1 MAISELLVYF
11 EEFRNK
17 TGNDYVYPET
27 SYIFDMKPAIR
38 EETYLIID
46 MLTSNTKE
54 GYARNYLIRAPKE
67 VHVYTEDVFG

>member
-1 MAISELLVYF
+1 VAISELLVYF

-46 MLTSNTKE
+46 MLTSNTVCTIFHDSLRVA
-54 GYARNYLIRAPKE
+54 GY
-67 VHVYTEDVFG
+67 

>member
-1 MAISELLVYF
+1 MAVSELLVYL

-38 EETYLIID
+38 EETYLII
-46 MLTSNTKE
+46 
-54 GYARNYLIRAPKE
+54 GLIEKVSSSPFS
-67 VHVYTEDVFG
+67 EDWK